1 MQVVL
6 HSSDMVIVLGVGRK
20 LLYVIWLSFF
30 LFNQAQFQSIGK
42 SPAQPW
48 HQDPEKWETGWK
60 EGGWDYMAVVPFEL
74 SRNVITATVYGQLLA
89 ANGAVLDIGCGEGT
103 VYKHL
108 NPNQQKKYV
117 GVDLA
122 PTAIAKAKKNNPEGN
137 FIVSHANDYVPQKT
151 FDLIVFNDV
160 MMFLNPSD
168 TVTRYRKY
176 LRTGGYMIIAM
187 FYQPDRNNNYDIDA
201 SFNAARQQMRLFDS
215 MKVLGYV
222 WHTGTTENKG
232 EQVEKQRS
240 SYRLEVYCND
250 INFRRNLRYE

>member
-1 MQVVL
+1 MFAY
-6 HSSDMVIVLGVGRK
+6 LGLSRSYGVREK
-20 LLYVIWLSFF
+20 LLCAILLSLS
-30 LFNQAQFQSIGK
+30 LFIDGQQRGNIAS
-42 SPAQPW
+42 QPW
-48 HQDPEKWETGWK
+48 HQDPNKWETGWK

-74 SRNVITATVYGQLLA
+74 SRNVITASVYGQLLA
-89 ANGAVLDIGCGEGT
+89 ADGAVLDIGCAEGT
-103 VYKHL
+103 MYKYL
-108 NPNQQKKYV
+108 SPTQKNKYV

-122 PTAIAKAKKNNPEGN
+122 PTAIEKAKKSNPDGH
-137 FIVSHANDYVPQKT
+137 FVTASAKDYVPDKT

-160 MMFLNPSD
+160 MMFLKPD
-168 TVTRYRKY
+168 ETVSRYRNY
-176 LRTGGYMIIAM
+176 LKKGGYMVIAM

-232 EQVEKQRS
+232 EHVEKQRS

-250 INFRRNLRYE
+250 LVSRRNLRYES